1 MNDNDD
7 DNDSKTDKVS
17 GNHSDSHCG
26 KLVMVTITVRGND
39 DGNLLR

>member
-17 GNHSDSHCG
+17 GNHIDSHCG
-26 KLVMVTITVRGND
+26 NSNGNYKQ
-39 DGNLLR
+39 